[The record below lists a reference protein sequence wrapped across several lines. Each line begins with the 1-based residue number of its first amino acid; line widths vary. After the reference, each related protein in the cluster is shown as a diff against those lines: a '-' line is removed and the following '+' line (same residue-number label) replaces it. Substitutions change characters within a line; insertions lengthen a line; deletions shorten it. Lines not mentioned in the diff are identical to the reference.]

1 MSDDNLLTNQNPA
14 LRAPGQWEGW
24 TVSQSVSPLALINQS
39 RYLQL
44 NLRLELSNDLINVT
58 QQHTGGANER
68 LQGGQG
74 GQSEGDAE
82 VTN

>member
-1 MSDDNLLTNQNPA
+1 M
-14 LRAPGQWEGW
+14 
-24 TVSQSVSPLALINQS
+24 SPLALINQS

-74 GQSEGDAE
+74 GQSEAETE

>member
-1 MSDDNLLTNQNPA
+1 M
-14 LRAPGQWEGW
+14 
-24 TVSQSVSPLALINQS
+24 ALINQS

-58 QQHTGGANER
+58 QQHTGGEANER
-68 LQGGQG
+68 
-74 GQSEGDAE
+74 ARVE